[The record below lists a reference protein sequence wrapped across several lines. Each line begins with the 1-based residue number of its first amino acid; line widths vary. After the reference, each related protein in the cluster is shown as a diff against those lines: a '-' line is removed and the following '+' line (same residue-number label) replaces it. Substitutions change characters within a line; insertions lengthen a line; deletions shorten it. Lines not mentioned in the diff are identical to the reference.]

1 MPWPSRLGDVPLPDS
16 ITAFGRVN
24 VGQVW
29 KGSPEPVNVGYVGE
43 KGQYLRETIFSGCP
57 KPFYIFRTSGEST
70 MSEIMLH
77 ISDMGVEISP
87 LKSQVLERIAKGA
100 KNAVWTPSDFLDLA
114 NRDAVDKTLQ
124 RLVKAGDLRRID
136 RGLYDRPGINSLTKE
151 QSAPDPRAIVE
162 AVARRDQ
169 IRVLV
174 DGMTA
179 ANDLGLTN
187 AVPAKIVV
195 HSEARPKSI
204 KLGNLTIDFKQT
216 AASKLYWAGR
226 PAMRIVQAL
235 HWLRD
240 TMPGDDIA
248 DWQDRLTSLLADPLH
263 GEKLRADLTDGFATL
278 PAWMQDFLRPLLRDR
293 ASFS

>member
-1 MPWPSRLGDVPLPDS
+1 MN
-16 ITAFGRVN
+16 AA
-24 VGQVW
+24 
-29 KGSPEPVNVGYVGE
+29 SP
-43 KGQYLRETIFSGCP
+43 T
-57 KPFYIFRTSGEST
+57 
-70 MSEIMLH
+70 
-77 ISDMGVEISP
+77 
-87 LKSQVLERIAKGA
+87 LKSQILDRIERGT

-114 NRDAVDKTLQ
+114 SRDAVDKTLQ

-136 RGLYDRPGINSLTKE
+136 RGLYDRPGVNSLTKE
-151 QSAPDPRAIVE
+151 RGAPDPRAIVE

-179 ANDLGLTN
+179 ANDLGFTN

-204 KLGNLTIDFKQT
+204 KLGNLAIVFKQT

-240 TMPGDDIA
+240 TMSGDEA
-248 DWQDRLTSLLADPLH
+248 EQWRDRLTALLADPVY
-263 GEKLRADLTDGFATL
+263 GEELRADLVDGFGTL
-278 PAWMQDFLRPLLRDR
+278 PVWMQEMLRPLLSNE
-293 ASFS
+293 APSS